1 MVPRM
6 SSPPPTPDAPPKSS
20 AADVW
25 RLVVLLGIAAAV
37 HWWLVANTSI
47 TARDSIGFAR
57 YAFALESSGR
67 SWVDILRE
75 EAHPPGYP
83 LAIVAANKLV
93 RADGVEILLAAQI
106 ASSVAGVLLVV
117 PVYWLGRRLFDRSVG
132 FWAALLLQ
140 FLPVFARDTADGLS
154 DGPFLL
160 CALSAV
166 ACGVWALDC
175 SRVWPG
181 LLVCGML
188 SGLAYLVRPEGTLVP
203 LAAVV
208 AVVLQIQRLGYKKAT
223 IGVLAVAV
231 GFLAVGGPYMVTIRG
246 FTNKPA
252 LTKPGAEPD
261 PVAARGPLFAES
273 IPKDTAGIQR
283 GLGVAYVSGKEWLK
297 TGHYGVAVTAI
308 IGLVLCAGRIWRE
321 PKFWLPVFYTS
332 GQLAA
337 VATLGL
343 KQGYV
348 SERHLLPVAAIG
360 VLFAAGGLP
369 TWFKLW
375 TKVPGIG
382 RVFAW
387 KWWPMV
393 TCIAFIVAG
402 AVPILNTRLH
412 EDRIGHKLA
421 GAELATAIN
430 ALSPEDQSGVVVM
443 DHYQWC
449 QFFSGR
455 ATKVIQSDPDPA
467 QERVVFVVLEG
478 KEKEENGAKRWVPED
493 PGFDSERRKQA
504 VDYFLTPPTGA
515 TLEWVFH
522 WPDGP
527 REKAKIVLAKITL
540 PPK

>member
-1 MVPRM
+1 M
-6 SSPPPTPDAPPKSS
+6 
-20 AADVW
+20 
-25 RLVVLLGIAAAV
+25 LGIAAAV

-47 TARDSIGFAR
+47 TARDSIGFVR
-57 YAFALESSGR
+57 YAFALENPER
-67 SWVDILRE
+67 TWVEVLRE

-83 LAIVAANKLV
+83 LAILAANKLV

-106 ASSVAGVLLVV
+106 ASSVAGVLLVL
-117 PVYWLGRRLFDRSVG
+117 PVYWLGRKLFDRSAG

-166 ACGVWALDC
+166 ACGVWALDS
-175 SRVWPG
+175 SRVRPG
-181 LLVCGML
+181 LLICGML
-188 SGLAYLVRPEGTLVP
+188 SGLAYLVRPEGALVP
-203 LAAVV
+203 LASALTI
-208 AVVLQIQRLGYKKAT
+208 VLQAKRLGFGRVVV
-223 IGVLAVAV
+223 GVLVMAA
-231 GFLAVGGPYMVTIRG
+231 GFGAVGGPYMAIIGG

-283 GLGVAYVSGKEWLK
+283 GLGVVYVSGKEWLK
-297 TGHYGVAVTAI
+297 TGHYGVAIAAV
-308 IGLVLCAGRIWRE
+308 IGLVLCAGRVWRE
-321 PKFWLPVFYTS
+321 PKFWLPVFYAS

-337 VATLGL
+337 VAALGL

-348 SERHLLPVAAIG
+348 SERHLLPVAAVG

-369 TWFKLW
+369 VWFKLW
-375 TKVPGIG
+375 AKVPGVG

-387 KWWPMV
+387 RWWPMM
-393 TCIAFIVAG
+393 TCVVFIVAG
-402 AVPILNTRLH
+402 AVPILNTHLH
-412 EDRIGHKLA
+412 EDRIGHKWA
-421 GAELATAIN
+421 GAELAKAIN
-430 ALSPEDQSGVVVM
+430 ALSPEQQDGVVVM

-455 ATKVIQSDPDPA
+455 ATKAIQADPEPA
-467 QERVVFVVLEG
+467 RQRVVFVVLEG
-478 KEKEENGAKRWVPED
+478 KEKEENGAKQWVPED

-504 VDYFLTPPTGA
+504 VDYFLTPPAGA
-515 TLEWVFH
+515 TLEWVYH
-522 WPDGP
+522 WPADAP
-527 REKAKIVLAKITL
+527 KEKAKIVLAKITL